1 MKARRL
7 DELATLTD
15 AAAEREQRRLASVRE
30 EHERLLRQREEL
42 DEHARRYQR
51 EPIESG
57 RELAVALLRQRR
69 GFVEMLTRRVTDM
82 GEESRLGEQR
92 VREAAEACRTA
103 MARDAALDT
112 LRRRASAEHA
122 LAAAREERRIMD
134 EAARACR
141 SPASVPPLLAHTD
154 PDALADDLGERS

>member
-1 MKARRL
+1 M
-7 DELATLTD
+7 
-15 AAAEREQRRLASVRE
+15 RE

-42 DEHARRYQR
+42 EEHARRYQR

-69 GFVEMLTRRVTDM
+69 GFVEMLTRRVADM

-92 VREAAEACRTA
+92 VREAADACRTA
-103 MARDAALDT
+103 TARDAALGT
-112 LRRRASAEHA
+112 LRRRAAAEES
-122 LAAAREERRIMD
+122 LAAAREERRVMD

-141 SPASVPPLLAHTD
+141 PRASVPPLHARTD
-154 PDALADDLGERS
+154 PDATSDAITDATTDATTGVIADDRGERS